1 MNDRWKSDRLER
13 DTPSQP
19 PPRGRG
25 GGALERDTPSQ
36 PPPRGRGGGALERDA
51 PSQPPPRGRGGGA
64 GLLPRL
70 RGRSGGGRAPQAI
83 AAAALLLLT
92 TPAVAQEQPPR
103 PAEEDL
109 FGGKKDEPPK
119 AEEPKK
125 DEPPP
130 APAPTP
136 STPGADTRDELNLGA
151 REGAPKLS
159 EDVPP
164 DNPLVIGG
172 QFYLRAQTSAR
183 EEDSPGDWSV
193 SSPSLMDGYFDA
205 RPNKR
210 VRGFVL
216 ARMVFD
222 PTIPQSFAG
231 VGGFDTGSGA
241 GVMTAP
247 AAARG
252 PRLSLDQM
260 WLRFDLKHT
269 VFVTAGR
276 QHVRWG
282 TARVWNPTDFL
293 HLNRR
298 NPLDVFDAR
307 TGTSMLK
314 LHLPWESQG
323 WNFYAYGLTE
333 NGGPKL
339 GDLAGAARAEV
350 VLGASEL
357 GLGGLFQRHKKP
369 KLAAD
374 LSFGLWDFDLY
385 GEMALRYGSEID
397 RLLYDPDAAVPPGA
411 TPQQIL
417 DARYPGVYR
426 KSGIKPQVTGGFT
439 YSHQYADKDVWTV
452 GGEYF
457 FNSLGYD
464 DPGVYPGLFARA
476 ATNSLSEPPNFFY
489 LGRQYAAVFILVPA
503 PYSWDLVTFNLSTL
517 GNLSDRSFITRLDF
531 SYTLLTHL
539 RFEAFASV
547 HYGHSNGELRLG
559 NADLHLQPGLLDLGV
574 ALRVSL

>member
-1 MNDRWKSDRLER
+1 MRVSASL
-13 DTPSQP
+13 T
-19 PPRGRG
+19 
-25 GGALERDTPSQ
+25 
-36 PPPRGRGGGALERDA
+36 
-51 PSQPPPRGRGGGA
+51 
-64 GLLPRL
+64 
-70 RGRSGGGRAPQAI
+70 
-83 AAAALLLLT
+83 AAALAALLAA
-92 TPAVAQEQPPR
+92 PAFAQDPPR

-109 FGGKKDEPPK
+109 FGADKKK
-119 AEEPKK
+119 EEPA
-125 DEPPP
+125 PPRPTEGEP
-130 APAPTP
+130 APPEGAGTKGGAEGQGAHAP
-136 STPGADTRDELNLGA
+136 PGAEATRDEAMLGSPEA
-151 REGAPKLS
+151 GPRLS
-159 EDVPP
+159 QDVPP
-164 DNPLVIGG
+164 ENPLVIGG

-183 EEDSPGDWSV
+183 EKQDPGDWTV
-193 SSPSLMDGYFDA
+193 SSPSLVDGYFDA

-222 PTIPQSFAG
+222 PTIPQSFTG
-231 VGGFDTGSGA
+231 PGGFDTGSGA
-241 GVMTAP
+241 GVTS
-247 AAARG
+247 AAMARG

-260 WLRFDLKHT
+260 WLRFDVKHT
-269 VFVTAGR
+269 VFITAGR

-282 TARVWNPTDFL
+282 TARIWNPTDFL
-293 HLNRR
+293 HVTRR

-314 LHLPWESQG
+314 LHVPWEEHG

-357 GLGGLFQRHKKP
+357 GLGGLFQRNRKP

-374 LSFGLWDFDLY
+374 LSFGLWDFDFY

-397 RLLYDPDAAVPPGA
+397 RLLYAPEAPPVLE
-411 TPQQIL
+411 Q
-417 DARYPGVYR
+417 RYPGVYR
-426 KSGIKPQVTGGFT
+426 QSGIKPQVTGGFT

-457 FNSLGYD
+457 YNSLGYD
-464 DPGVYPGLFARA
+464 DPGVYPGLIARG
-476 ATNSLSEPPNFFY
+476 NLLSEPPNFFY

-503 PYSWDLVTFNLSTL
+503 PYSWDLTTFNLSTL
-517 GNLSDRSFITRLDF
+517 ANFSDRSFITRLDY

-547 HYGHSNGELRLG
+547 HYGHSNGEFRFG
-559 NADLHLQPGLLDLGV
+559 NSDLKLQPGLLDLGV
-574 ALRVSL
+574 ALRVSI